1 MTAPY
6 TGLQEIDWTDWIP
19 HWRATLLFISRAREV
34 VLIHKKR
41 GFGKGKINGP
51 GGRIEAGETPK
62 QAAIREVQEEICVT
76 PTGVEEYGELFFQ
89 FQDGFSIH
97 GVVFLADGFEGDLGE
112 TEEAAPFWVSHD
124 EIPYARMWADDVHW
138 LPLVLAG
145 QRFTGRFLFDG
156 EVMLEHHIEEHSSRL
171 TWSDRRFHLDL
182 HHQETKKSDGLH
194 S

>member
-6 TGLQEIDWTDWIP
+6 TGLAEIDWTAWIP
-19 HWRATLLFISRAREV
+19 DWRASLLFISREREV

-51 GGRIEAGETPK
+51 GGRIESGETPR
-62 QAAIREVQEEICVT
+62 QGAIREVQEEICVT
-76 PTGVEEYGELFFQ
+76 PTDVEECGELFFQ

-97 GVVFLADGFEGDLGE
+97 GVVFRADRFEGELGE
-112 TEEAAPFWVSHD
+112 TEEADPFWVSHD
-124 EIPYARMWADDVHW
+124 EIPYDRMWADDVYW

-145 QRFTGRFLFDG
+145 RRFTGRFLFDG
-156 EVMLEHHIEEHSSRL
+156 EVMLEHHVEEHSSKI
-171 TWSDRRFHLDL
+171 TWLDRRLPLDL
-182 HHQETKKSDGLH
+182 RHPETKINDGLR